1 MLMLKVMLV
10 DDEPW
15 VLEGLRTMV
24 DWPRYGF
31 EVCAEALSGVDALR
45 LIQEHKP
52 DLLLTDINLP
62 VMSGLALIAAVKE
75 VMDLPPRFVIL
86 SGYDDFN
93 YARTALRHKVDGYL
107 LKPVDDEE
115 IEELLLKVK
124 AIIQDEIA
132 SRAESSKKHNLLVN
146 NLINRFIQGEWS
158 EELEHTADGL
168 MGLQPDTELQ
178 CILAAAISDKVNLN
192 EGDVEGFPGGLGYVF
207 QDPAGRPGLIL
218 RCAGMS
224 TEALETAAA
233 EVQKVQSEKLGV
245 PVAVMISGRRRGVRS
260 IQELYTQALDIWGLK
275 FRREKGG
282 IFYYN
287 DLRTM
292 GQALEF
298 AEGHFTHVLEKVRA
312 GEPGQA
318 QICVRESF
326 AAMTAK
332 PLKIDAA
339 RAEVAHLEMTLCRS
353 IAEMQGDP
361 DRIMS
366 TMRAEYGNLGG
377 LADYY
382 RLSLY
387 VDKLCLQ
394 AAAYL
399 AELRADNEGNTIYNV
414 IQYVDHE
421 FRGKLQLQDIARQFH
436 MNSAYLGQLFRK
448 ETGRSFSDYL
458 NEKRI
463 EAAKGLLKRTQLK
476 ISDIALQVGF
486 SNTDYFIDKFKG
498 KVGSSPS
505 VYKNA
510 HKNKQLQAETAT
522 RPSEDGIRFSENIE
536 G

>member
-1 MLMLKVMLV
+1 MLKVMIV

-24 DWPRYGF
+24 DWEKSGY
-31 EVCAEALSGVDALR
+31 EVCAEALSAVEALR
-45 LIQEHKP
+45 IIQEHKP

-62 VMSGLALIAAVKE
+62 VMSGLELIAAVKE
-75 VMDLPPRFVIL
+75 VMDPPPRFVIL

-93 YARTALRHKVDGYL
+93 YARTALRQKVDGYL

-115 IEELLLKVK
+115 IEALLLKVK
-124 AIIQDEIA
+124 AIIQNEIA
-132 SRAESSKKHNLLVN
+132 SRDEGRKKHNLLVN

-158 EELEHTADGL
+158 EELERAADKL
-168 MGLQPDTELQ
+168 MELQPGTELQ
-178 CILAAAISDKVNLN
+178 CILAAAVSSTMGQN
-192 EGDVEGFPGGLGYVF
+192 EGDGEGFPGELGYVF
-207 QDPAGRPGLIL
+207 QDPTGRPGLIV

-224 TEALETAAA
+224 SEAIEAAA
-233 EVQKVQSEKLGV
+233 VQVQKTQSEKLGV
-245 PVAVMISGRRRGVRS
+245 PVAVMISGRRTGARS
-260 IQELYTQALDIWGLK
+260 IRELYTQTLEVWGVK
-275 FRREKGG
+275 YRREKGG

-287 DLRTM
+287 DLRNM

-298 AEGHFTHVLEKVRA
+298 AEGHFTRVLEKVKA
-312 GEPGQA
+312 GESE
-318 QICVRESF
+318 QIQNCVREAF
-326 AAMTAK
+326 AAITAM

-361 DRIMS
+361 DRIMNA
-366 TMRAEYGNLGG
+366 MRMEYGPLGG
-377 LADYY
+377 MEDYY

-387 VDKLCLQ
+387 VDRLCLQ

-399 AELRADNEGNTIYNV
+399 AELRAGNEGNTIYNV
-414 IQYVDHE
+414 IQYVDLE
-421 FRGKLQLQDIARQFH
+421 FRNKLQLQDIARQFH

-486 SNTDYFIDKFKG
+486 SNTDYFIDKFKAR
-498 KVGSSPS
+498 VGSSPS

-510 HKNKQLQAETAT
+510 NKNKQL
-522 RPSEDGIRFSENIE
+522 
-536 G
+536 